1 MLVVNLFKMIDLA
14 VSNTAC
20 KTTRKVNCS
29 VLNTEPELSGSCSFP
44 WAEVPEKKKKKC
56 TFHTLRWPVAY

>member
-29 VLNTEPELSGSCSFP
+29 EPELSGSCSFP
-44 WAEVPEKKKKKC
+44 WAEVPEKKKKKNAP
-56 TFHTLRWPVAY
+56 FTL